1 MRTLIA
7 IWLALLAMSPP
18 IALANDEDSSKSR
31 AWWRQRS
38 VLASGRVV
46 QGDYVAFAPRVRISG
61 TVNGDVYVAAWSVVI
76 DGVVNGDL
84 IVAARKVVISGKV
97 MQDVRAA
104 GGHAVISGSIGRN
117 VTIAAADIQVTEP
130 AAVEGNLL
138 AAGGEVEL
146 MGHIHRDAR
155 IAAGELMVASQIDG
169 DLAVASADVRLTPQ
183 AVVGGKLRYWGD
195 KGPSIAEGATVR
207 GLVQHRPLPTG
218 WEDENFFLGLAML
231 RVVAIASSFVS
242 TLLLGLILVHV
253 YPLFTRRVAATI
265 RTRPLRSFGWG
276 AAALL
281 IVPIVAAA
289 LALTLIGLPAG
300 IILMALF
307 LATAY
312 LCRIFV
318 MTYLGQ
324 LVLRRMSD
332 SAPGWSFV
340 TGLVIYALLSLVP
353 IVGEIVTLVTVL
365 FGLGALLSTK
375 RDLVADLREQ
385 GVV

>member
-7 IWLALLAMSPP
+7 LWLALLAMSPL
-18 IALANDEDSSKSR
+18 IVHANDDDSAKR
-31 AWWRQRS
+31 AWWRQRA
-38 VLASGRVV
+38 VLGSGQVV

-61 TVNGDVYVAAWSVVI
+61 TVNGDVYVAGWSVVI

-97 MQDVRAA
+97 VQDVRAA
-104 GGHAVISGSIGRN
+104 GGHVVISGTIGRN
-117 VTIAAADIQVTEP
+117 ITIAAADIQLTEP
-130 AAVEGNLL
+130 SAVEGNLL

-146 MGHIHRDAR
+146 MGRIRRDAR
-155 IAAGELMVASQIDG
+155 IAAGELTVASQIDG
-169 DLAVASADVRLTPQ
+169 DLAIASADVQLTPQ
-183 AVVGGKLRYWGD
+183 AVVSGKLRYWGD

-207 GLVQHRPLPTG
+207 GTVQHRPLPIG
-218 WEDENFFLGLAML
+218 WEEEDFFLGLAVL
-231 RVVAIASSFVS
+231 RVIATVSSFVS
-242 TLLLGLILVHV
+242 TLLLGLVLVHV
-253 YPLFTRRVAATI
+253 YPFFTRRVAATI
-265 RTRPLRSFGWG
+265 RTRPLRAFGWG

-281 IVPIVAAA
+281 IVPIIAAG

-300 IILMALF
+300 IVLMAMF
-307 LATAY
+307 LATVY
-312 LCRIFV
+312 LSRIYA

-332 SAPGWSFV
+332 SAPGWSFF

-365 FGLGALLSTK
+365 FGLGALLSIK
-375 RDLVADLREQ
+375 WDLVTEMREQ
-385 GVV
+385 GVL